1 VDLSRQSDLV
11 ETEALDIPEVIVDFL
26 KTINHKDWHISI
38 EHWGTIPDEGRPA
51 SLPPGAP
58 KLVR

>member
-1 VDLSRQSDLV
+1 
-11 ETEALDIPEVIVDFL
+11 VDFL

-38 EHWGTIPDEGRPA
+38 EHWGSIPDEGRPA